1 MALSKNTSI
10 TIAAAIVVLG
20 VIAYFLWMRPD
31 PEDTITTSL
40 GASSA
45 AQATFL
51 TLAAQ
56 LDSISFD
63 VSVLRDSRFESRV
76 DIQTVIQP
84 EVEGRTDP
92 FAPLPGVATE

>member
-20 VIAYFLWMRPD
+20 VIAYFLWMRPNA
-31 PEDTITTSL
+31 EDTITTSV

-56 LDSISFD
+56 LGSISFD
-63 VSVLRDSRFESRV
+63 VTVLRDPRFEALV
-76 DIQTVIQP
+76 DIKTVIQP

-92 FAPLPGVATE
+92 FSPLPGVAAE